1 MWMAGLL
8 REKVPVLVYGAGDGG
23 EVVVRECRQ
32 NPHVNYQPIGF
43 LDDDP
48 RKRGTAVLGLPI
60 FGGADSL
67 PEILE
72 KTNIQGCI
80 ISSGSILKNG
90 HSQEIRTLCDKR
102 GLWIKQ
108 LRLDFIQE
116 GIGEAGEH
124 FYLRRSQ
131 SSILDSWD

>member
-1 MWMAGLL
+1 
-8 REKVPVLVYGAGDGG
+8 
-23 EVVVRECRQ
+23 
-32 NPHVNYQPIGF
+32 
-43 LDDDP
+43 
-48 RKRGTAVLGLPI
+48 VLGLPI

-72 KTNIQGCI
+72 KKNIQGCI
-80 ISSGSILKNG
+80 ISSSSILKNG
-90 HSQEIRTLCDKR
+90 HAREIRTLCDKR

-116 GIGEAGEH
+116 GIGEAGEP